1 MCVMIDPAIMLWGD
15 FLMSYDLGKAKVLI
29 VEDMKP
35 MQTLLR
41 SILITYGFKDAEL
54 ASGET
59 DAFRIFCRVNP
70 DLVVVD
76 WVLEDGDG
84 ISLVRR
90 IRKDPSSPNPFV
102 PVVLMTGFSSRPRVE
117 QARDMGVTEFLVKP
131 FTSRDLYAR
140 IEHVIEKPRQFV
152 ELGDFFGPDRRR
164 RRVDD
169 YTGPRRR
176 DLDQPGAVL
185 PRPAEQPQ
193 GKVAVDVLRKL
204 LDEAKKAQ
212 K

>member
-1 MCVMIDPAIMLWGD
+1 
-15 FLMSYDLGKAKVLI
+15 MSYDLGKAKVLV

-35 MQTLLR
+35 MQTLLK
-41 SILITYGFKDAEL
+41 SILSVYGFKDVGT

-59 DAFRIFCRVNP
+59 EAFRIFCRMNP

-90 IRKDPSSPNPFV
+90 IRKDPASPNAFV
-102 PVVLMTGFSSRPRVE
+102 PVVLMTGFSSRLRVE
-117 QARDMGVTEFLVKP
+117 KARDMGVTEFLVKP

-140 IEHVIEKPRQFV
+140 IEHIIEKPRQFV
-152 ELGDFFGPDRRR
+152 ELDEFFGPDRRR
-164 RRVDD
+164 RKGDD
-169 YTGPRRR
+169 YAGPRRR
-176 DLDQPGAVL
+176 DNDQSGESS
-185 PRPAEQPQ
+185 PARSTEAPQ

-204 LDEAKKAQ
+204 LAEAKKAQ